1 MSVASFVAAKRTDHG
16 VPHLICCR
24 ALGVSQSWFYKW
36 REWPPTS
43 SVGRNSRRRQGLL
56 RRVGGHL
63 WLARVLEDLHEWG
76 WKVSK
81 TSVEA
86 SMARQACGK

>member
-36 REWPPTS
+36 REWPPDTS
-43 SVGRNSRRRQGLL
+43 PAASGATRRRRQGLL

-63 WLARVLEDLHEWG
+63 WLAPG
-76 WKVSK
+76 
-81 TSVEA
+81 A
-86 SMARQACGK
+86 